1 MPSFKIERSGYGSRK
16 NLESIL
22 KVSIGSGKENW
33 QKIQPGLLQTGQI
46 IQAMA
51 EMDST
56 STKALK
62 ALNRFQKKNLIWEA
76 KPQNNISGPDC
87 SVVIPPHPGLLFKAK
102 ICPLQSSLLKR
113 CYILRD
119 VTHKAAASSAQT

>member
-1 MPSFKIERSGYGSRK
+1 MPSFKIERSGYWSRK

-62 ALNRFQKKNLIWEA
+62 VLNRFQKKNLIWEA

-87 SVVIPPHPGLLFKAK
+87 NQN
-102 ICPLQSSLLKR
+102 C
-113 CYILRD
+113 
-119 VTHKAAASSAQT
+119 